1 LSLIGYYF
9 LTIASQEETSMHI
22 SLNKRKRDA
31 IAGYLFIL
39 PTFVGVMTFSIIPI
53 FLSILLSFT
62 DWNFAGKPNFVGL
75 SNYVREFSS
84 DVFRKS
90 LVNTVYYTIL
100 SVPGQIIVSLI
111 VALALNKLIKGK
123 TFFRT
128 VCFMPV
134 ITSTVAISMV
144 WTWIYDEKFGVINAI
159 LKLFNIKG
167 PAWLINEKLV
177 LPSLA
182 IIGIWRRF
190 GYQMVLFLAGLQSI
204 SRHYYEAADIDG
216 ASSFAKF
223 WYITLPL
230 LTPTMFFACITAI
243 MNSFRVFDLAFIM
256 TGGGPDYASHTLVLE
271 VYRLAFQFMKVGPAN
286 AVATIMFIFILVITV
301 IQLKLQE
308 KWVFYEGD

>member
-1 LSLIGYYF
+1 VP
-9 LTIASQEETSMHI
+9 SMAFCN
-22 SLNKRKRDA
+22 S
-31 IAGYLFIL
+31 GEFIVAKL
-39 PTFVGVMTFSIIPI
+39 G
-53 FLSILLSFT
+53 
-62 DWNFAGKPNFVGL
+62 NFFCNFVRF
-75 SNYVREFSS
+75 YFAI
-84 DVFRKS
+84 
-90 LVNTVYYTIL
+90 NT
-100 SVPGQIIVSLI
+100 
-111 VALALNKLIKGK
+111 
-123 TFFRT
+123 
-128 VCFMPV
+128 
-134 ITSTVAISMV
+134 
-144 WTWIYDEKFGVINAI
+144 
-159 LKLFNIKG
+159 
-167 PAWLINEKLV
+167 AWLINEKLV